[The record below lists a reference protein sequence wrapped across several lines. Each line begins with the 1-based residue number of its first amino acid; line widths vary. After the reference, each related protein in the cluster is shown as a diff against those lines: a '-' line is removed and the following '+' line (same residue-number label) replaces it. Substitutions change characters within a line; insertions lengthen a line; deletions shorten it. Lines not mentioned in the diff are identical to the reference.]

1 MWEQIIRK
9 AFESEDPIIVN
20 ELIKDSNYKVK
31 GNESLDL
38 YIYTDKQYLVQK
50 FKSNIINIREYTSK
64 SEGKH
69 INKIFIN
76 NVKYEVKIEKL
87 NSKHDINIIDI
98 NSLDVGSDNDLSG
111 ENDIISTLFEYEES
125 VLQKQRVTLH
135 LHQRE
140 SKKEFVQ
147 EINMSIV
154 SKAHDHAVDNWTL
167 GILFMSSS
175 MVFLHLRPKAR
186 VTHLE
191 GNSIITSHNISHFCF
206 FAVLLFIKMM
216 GVIGTACILG
226 F

>member
-154 SKAHDHAVDNWTL
+154 RSKFSFKKNSLIKKLELLLSMRYVPINNDTKEVIE
-167 GILFMSSS
+167 IL
-175 MVFLHLRPKAR
+175 K
-186 VTHLE
+186 
-191 GNSIITSHNISHFCF
+191 
-206 FAVLLFIKMM
+206 IKQ
-216 GVIGTACILG
+216 
-226 F
+226 